1 MKKYL
6 AALATVIAFA
16 GAPFANAATAVD
28 PAATEAVKQM
38 MSAMKVREMMVA
50 TNKQAAAAMPAQLRQ
65 ALVAAVEGDTTLTP
79 QKKQEAMA
87 KVESML
93 PRIAAEASE
102 LFNDPTLIDEILAE
116 MVPLYARI
124 YTVDEIHQLS
134 AFYQTPLGQKM
145 LASIPAIATESM
157 AIGNRVTMPR
167 IQKMMAR
174 AAQQALDK

>member
-1 MKKYL
+1 
-6 AALATVIAFA
+6 
-16 GAPFANAATAVD
+16 
-28 PAATEAVKQM
+28 
-38 MSAMKVREMMVA
+38 
-50 TNKQAAAAMPAQLRQ
+50 LRQ
-65 ALVAAVEGDTTLTP
+65 ALVASVEGDTTLSP